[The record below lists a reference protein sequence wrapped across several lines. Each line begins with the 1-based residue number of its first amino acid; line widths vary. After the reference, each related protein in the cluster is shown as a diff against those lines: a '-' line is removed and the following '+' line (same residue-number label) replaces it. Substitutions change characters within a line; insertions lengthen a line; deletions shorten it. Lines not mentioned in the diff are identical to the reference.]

1 MKVLHLVL
9 AAASLSSL
17 LSGCNFYLADIFHD
31 SPKQANNG
39 FSYLSTDPDQ
49 KKFVV
54 DQNSNNFN
62 FNTTYYIKDE
72 TKNPDNAIVGRGV
85 DISTPVQMISPIA
98 GSSTMVKGNHAYLN
112 IRTSDLKNLPVE
124 NILMEK
130 LLRYLSARDISVEN
144 VDSLNSTII
153 TGWYSS
159 DYNFNKITLKQLE
172 ENDELVEY
180 RTKFAVSFRTLKV
193 SDVVQMDV
201 ALTNF
206 KAYHEGRRIYAD
218 PSSFI
223 QNRFSS
229 LFLNDYLQ
237 TFASQTREGVEF
249 VPADGGYHSVKL
261 GKDGNGQYA
270 WVVSGSFDAVWPKF
284 IKMLPKY
291 GFAILLEE
299 KIRGIIDTNYD
310 EEDEEFFEENGI
322 DNFVIEDDKYRFQ
335 VGVKGDD
342 TIITIFDN
350 SKQPLS
356 DELFLKMYSGF
367 AKALEKEL
375 N

>member
-1 MKVLHLVL
+1 
-9 AAASLSSL
+9 
-17 LSGCNFYLADIFHD
+17 
-31 SPKQANNG
+31 
-39 FSYLSTDPDQ
+39 
-49 KKFVV
+49 
-54 DQNSNNFN
+54 
-62 FNTTYYIKDE
+62 
-72 TKNPDNAIVGRGV
+72 
-85 DISTPVQMISPIA
+85 
-98 GSSTMVKGNHAYLN
+98 MVKGNHAYLN